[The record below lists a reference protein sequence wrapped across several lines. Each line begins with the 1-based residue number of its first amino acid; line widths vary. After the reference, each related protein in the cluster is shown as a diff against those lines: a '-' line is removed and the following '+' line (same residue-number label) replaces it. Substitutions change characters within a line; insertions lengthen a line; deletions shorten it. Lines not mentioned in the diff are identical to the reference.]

1 MLDHHAELQLDWDE
15 TKLYESWPNRL
26 DHRFLL
32 KRLNDL
38 TADTTLAGG
47 AVRVLDVAAAGAT
60 HTCEMSL
67 RGACA
72 VALDPSPAMLQAA
85 REHMRERGAQMM
97 LVRGIAET
105 LPFRDGVFDRVLC
118 HSAIDHVAAPSIAAR
133 EMSRVLAPDGRLVIT
148 AVNYGSVSARLSRLL
163 YSAARGVRLVSPEN
177 HLFWDSPVPIEH
189 TFECTYERLRQLF
202 GPYLEFERAFGVSIG
217 WGVPGWGGLLER
229 LSRQRAMA
237 MLQRLDRWAA
247 RAPAAAD
254 FIYTVWRPRP
264 ASTWPVQR
272 PPDQGGYVVQPD
284 DVVYSHRV
292 KNEQAFWSKAS
303 FRGSVV
309 RSGPTGRRWAN
320 AAYTGDPERS
330 WLDDLVARGPFRDVA
345 VLGCDEEQF
354 EKAWLSRDG
363 SPELDIYEL
372 TPHAIRQVRRG
383 LGDLRRRAR
392 FIRSD
397 LNFVELPP
405 ATYDLIWSSGCL
417 HHVINL
423 EHLFAQVARA
433 LRPGGLF
440 ALHDYVG
447 ERRRQYTPE
456 RLARMN
462 ALLREVPA
470 RFRLSAI
477 KDITASDPA
486 DLSTFC
492 SARSDEILPL
502 AERYF
507 EPVHVARFGT
517 LFPLPLFLDLD
528 AIAREDP
535 ALFERLQTAERDAA
549 RDPHATVS
557 SAYAVYRKR
566 S

>member
-1 MLDHHAELQLDWDE
+1 M
-15 TKLYESWPNRL
+15 
-26 DHRFLL
+26 
-32 KRLNDL
+32 
-38 TADTTLAGG
+38 
-47 AVRVLDVAAAGAT
+47 
-60 HTCEMSL
+60 
-67 RGACA
+67 
-72 VALDPSPAMLQAA
+72 
-85 REHMRERGAQMM
+85 
-97 LVRGIAET
+97 
-105 LPFRDGVFDRVLC
+105 
-118 HSAIDHVAAPSIAAR
+118 
-133 EMSRVLAPDGRLVIT
+133 GR
-148 AVNYGSVSARLSRLL
+148 N
-163 YSAARGVRLVSPEN
+163 
-177 HLFWDSPVPIEH
+177 
-189 TFECTYERLRQLF
+189 
-202 GPYLEFERAFGVSIG
+202 
-217 WGVPGWGGLLER
+217 
-229 LSRQRAMA
+229 
-237 MLQRLDRWAA
+237 
-247 RAPAAAD
+247 
-254 FIYTVWRPRP
+254 
-264 ASTWPVQR
+264 
-272 PPDQGGYVVQPD
+272 
-284 DVVYSHRV
+284 
-292 KNEQAFWSKAS
+292 
-303 FRGSVV
+303 
-309 RSGPTGRRWAN
+309 WAN

-405 ATYDLIWSSGCL
+405 ASYDLIWSSGCL

-470 RFRLSAI
+470 GFRLSAI
-477 KDITASDPA
+477 EEITAPDPA

-535 ALFERLQTAERDAA
+535 ALFERLQAAERDAA
-549 RDPHATVS
+549 RDPQATVS
-557 SAYAVYRKR
+557 SAYAVYRRR